1 MGHSDFLIDK
11 EPHQK
16 TACVE
21 PACVC
26 QSRRRTQAIEAWRTD
41 YNSLRPHSALGN
53 VAPDQFRQLHQPG
66 TGESTKLRMVYS
78 AR

>member
-1 MGHSDFLIDK
+1 MTRNIIKRPLALNQHAFVNLDDARK
-11 EPHQK
+11 
-16 TACVE
+16 
-21 PACVC
+21 
-26 QSRRRTQAIEAWRTD
+26 RIEAWRTD